1 MIPGAEEA
9 GKTARSF
16 FDALK
21 DQPLSLALVVVIL
34 VLCGLLFYT
43 NASTLE
49 QRKETA
55 QMVITWQRDTDKL
68 MANCVSQDVTKMVID
83 NIQRVTETML
93 TTAQKDIERMQK
105 AIDMEREAN
114 HKLVEEQLKRLQKY
128 QPPPGIPFLTI
139 PSGTKIDFQEC
150 DSFGR
155 YCSAPRTK

>member
-1 MIPGAEEA
+1 
-9 GKTARSF
+9 
-16 FDALK
+16 
-21 DQPLSLALVVVIL
+21 
-34 VLCGLLFYT
+34 
-43 NASTLE
+43 
-49 QRKETA
+49 
-55 QMVITWQRDTDKL
+55 
-68 MANCVSQDVTKMVID
+68 MVID

-105 AIDMEREAN
+105 AIDVEREAN